1 MRDRPMQ
8 SVLFAI
14 VLAGVPASAVQ
25 GWELCG
31 DVDYTITDSLVVD
44 TEGQFEAFIRC
55 VVAADFNNDGTPD
68 IAASDRFDD
77 DILIQLND
85 GVGGFVE
92 GPSLHAT
99 GAQWNRII
107 MSDDF
112 NGDGWPDLASSSFG
126 GLVVFLNLG
135 SGDSTLWLGFGPA
148 VLYAAGE
155 DPHWV
160 DSADI
165 DQDGDMDLMVA
176 DHGLPGNVGG
186 LYYFLNQGD
195 GTFDEGFF
203 ISLGFDARCYSII
216 GEDLDGDSFPEVVVV
231 SSRIEG
237 NLIFCFAN
245 AGLNEEDQWGG
256 LYYDTFYPIEHG
268 ACSIRAADFNVDGH
282 QDLVICHRT
291 NPLMTLLYNDGTGAL
306 TLSKHVI
313 PLSAELAEPLDADQD
328 GLPDIGIVI
337 KDLNQIKIFVNKGDD
352 TFTSEE
358 TMQTGLGPKFLAVAD
373 FDLDGAPDVVTADS
387 QPGFDWGTLTVHR
400 NTTAFVET
408 TCDGDISC
416 DGKIGV
422 DDLLGVIS
430 GWGPTPDHPGD
441 INLDGTVGVDDLL
454 LIISW
459 WGLCEP

>member
-1 MRDRPMQ
+1 MIDRL
-8 SVLFAI
+8 VHAALLAI
-14 VLAGVPASAVQ
+14 VPAGLLASAVQ
-25 GWELCG
+25 GRELCG

-44 TEGQFEAFIRC
+44 SEGKFDTFIRC
-55 VVAADFNNDGTPD
+55 VVTGDFNNDGFPD

-85 GVGGFVE
+85 KNGGFVE

-126 GLVVFLNLG
+126 GLMVSLNLG
-135 SGDSTLWLGFGPA
+135 AGESTLWLGFGPP
-148 VLYAAGE
+148 VLHESGT

-160 DSADI
+160 DSADL
-165 DQDGDMDLMVA
+165 DQDGDMDLLVA
-176 DHGLPGNVGG
+176 DHGLPAQVGG

-231 SSRIEG
+231 SSRTEG
-237 NLIFCFAN
+237 NMVFCFSN
-245 AGLNEEDQWGG
+245 SGLDDQNQWGG
-256 LYYDTFYPIEHG
+256 LYYDTFYFIEHG
-268 ACSIRAADFNVDGH
+268 ACSIRAADFNADGH
-282 QDLVICHRT
+282 QDFVICHRT
-291 NPLMTLLYNDGTGAL
+291 SPQMTLLHNDGIGGL
-306 TLSKHVI
+306 VLSNHVI

-337 KDLNQIKIFVNKGDD
+337 KDLDQIKVFVNEGDG
-352 TFTSEE
+352 TFASEE
-358 TMQTGLGPKFLAVAD
+358 TMETGFAPKFIAVAD
-373 FDLDGAPDVVTADS
+373 FDLDGAPDVVSADS

-400 NTTAFVET
+400 NSTTNVET
-408 TCDGDISC
+408 TCEGDISC

-422 DDLLGVIS
+422 DDLLGVIA
-430 GWGPTPDHPGD
+430 GWGSMAAHPGD
-441 INLDGTVGVDDLL
+441 INLDGTGGVDDLL
-454 LIISW
+454 LIVSL
-459 WGLCEP
+459 WGPCEP